1 MDCVCAII
9 PLCQLV
15 CDYGYETSL
24 LLSRLSAVSKALL
37 GAVIPLRRGLK
48 REYAAWLRHEIG
60 VALEEL
66 CLLGV
71 RAVTL
76 RRPID
81 STARHCR
88 IIRRILPQLE
98 AESDLAHRLV
108 RRRVSELADFANRGQ
123 GQRDRVFVIVHALL
137 GERLRVARHSAALHA
152 VQLTATYQQL
162 RRAEHDIARGEAIIA
177 VWHGRAQSRRAEA
190 KRLFLR
196 LRRLLNRVNA

>member
-37 GAVIPLRRGLK
+37 RAVMPLRSGLK

-66 CLLGV
+66 CLLDV
-71 RAVTL
+71 RTVTL
-76 RRPID
+76 RRPLE
-81 STARHCR
+81 STAQHCR
-88 IIRRILPQLE
+88 VIRRILLQLE
-98 AESDLAHRLV
+98 IESDLAHRLV
-108 RRRVSELADFANRGQ
+108 RRRVSELADFANREQ

-137 GERLRVARHSAALHA
+137 GERLRVARNSAALHA

-162 RRAEHDIARGEAIIA
+162 QRAECDIARGEAIIA
-177 VWHGRAQSRRAEA
+177 VWQGRAQSRRAEA
-190 KRLFLR
+190 KRFFLR